1 MNTDPVTGEE
11 LDSNPPADETTTPA
25 PVENTAEDLQA
36 EVEKFKDL
44 ALRSRAEFDNYR
56 KRAIREKEE
65 AIRYANASLLEKL
78 LPVLDNFELGLG
90 VAKTSPESAS
100 IVEGLDMVRKQM
112 EDFLR
117 DQGVELLVTEGQAFD
132 PNLHEAVG
140 QEASAELEEGQ
151 IVRQLRKGYKIKDR
165 LLRPSIVIVSKGAN

>member
-11 LDSNPPADETTTPA
+11 LESAPPADETTASAPA
-25 PVENTAEDLQA
+25 ENSEEALQA

-56 KRAIREKEE
+56 KRAVREKEE
-65 AIRYANASLLEKL
+65 AIRYANSSLLEKL

-90 VAKTSPESAS
+90 VAKNSPEGAS

-112 EDFLR
+112 DDFLR
-117 DQGVELLVTEGQAFD
+117 DHGVELLVTEGQAFD

-140 QEASAELEEGQ
+140 QEASETVEEGH
-151 IVRQLRKGYKIKDR
+151 IVRQLRKGYKIKER
-165 LLRPSIVIVSKGAN
+165 LLRPSIVIVSKGSN